1 MKGQRINPEKI
12 NPMEIN
18 AMSSMMGMMGILQK
32 IGKGKRK
39 YSIKLEKNH
48 KKFLARFM
56 VDIKKEFEKTYA
68 NVPQMKGVLSF
79 LDYIKTSCENKD
91 LKEKFSQIDPRVE
104 KLNKREFNQYEKAM
118 NEASLFFN
126 DETTS
131 EEDKQK
137 LMLAISEMFFMSKEI
152 NRKKYARKDKK
163 KEENK

>member
-68 NVPQMKGVLSF
+68 NVPQMKGVLGF
-79 LDYIKTSCENKD
+79 LDYIKVSCENKE
-91 LKEKFSQIDPRVE
+91 LKE
-104 KLNKREFNQYEKAM
+104 LNVSYEEFDFLKRMLMDNLKGMEAMQLKWYQLIKKATLKMMKAQY
-118 NEASLFFN
+118 
-126 DETTS
+126 
-131 EEDKQK
+131 
-137 LMLAISEMFFMSKEI
+137 
-152 NRKKYARKDKK
+152 KDILGQLK
-163 KEENK
+163 

>member
-18 AMSSMMGMMGILQK
+18 TMSSMMGMMGILQK

-91 LKEKFSQIDPRVE
+91 LKE
-104 KLNKREFNQYEKAM
+104 LNVSYEEFDFLKRMLMDNLRGMEAMQLKWYQLIKKATLKMMKTQYRDILGQLK
-118 NEASLFFN
+118 
-126 DETTS
+126 
-131 EEDKQK
+131 
-137 LMLAISEMFFMSKEI
+137 
-152 NRKKYARKDKK
+152 
-163 KEENK
+163 

>member
-56 VDIKKEFEKTYA
+56 VDIKKEFEKTYS

-91 LKEKFSQIDPRVE
+91 LKE
-104 KLNKREFNQYEKAM
+104 LNVSYEEFDFLKRMLMDNLRGMEAMQLKWYQLIKKATLKMMKTQYRDILGQLK
-118 NEASLFFN
+118 
-126 DETTS
+126 
-131 EEDKQK
+131 
-137 LMLAISEMFFMSKEI
+137 
-152 NRKKYARKDKK
+152 
-163 KEENK
+163 

>member
-56 VDIKKEFEKTYA
+56 VDIKKEFEKTYS

-91 LKEKFSQIDPRVE
+91 LKE
-104 KLNKREFNQYEKAM
+104 LNVSYEEFDFLKRMLMDNLRGMESMQLKWYQLIKKATLKMMKTQYRDILGQLK
-118 NEASLFFN
+118 
-126 DETTS
+126 
-131 EEDKQK
+131 
-137 LMLAISEMFFMSKEI
+137 
-152 NRKKYARKDKK
+152 
-163 KEENK
+163 

>member
-48 KKFLARFM
+48 KKFLSRFM

-91 LKEKFSQIDPRVE
+91 LKE
-104 KLNKREFNQYEKAM
+104 LNVSYEEFDFLKRMLMDNLRGMEAMQLKWYQLIKKATLKMMKAQYRDILGQLK
-118 NEASLFFN
+118 
-126 DETTS
+126 
-131 EEDKQK
+131 
-137 LMLAISEMFFMSKEI
+137 
-152 NRKKYARKDKK
+152 
-163 KEENK
+163 

>member
-56 VDIKKEFEKTYA
+56 VDIKKEFEKTYS
-68 NVPQMKGVLSF
+68 NVPQMKGVLLF

-91 LKEKFSQIDPRVE
+91 LKE
-104 KLNKREFNQYEKAM
+104 LNVSYEEFDFLKRMLMDNLRGMEAMQLKWYQLIKKATLKMMKTQYRDILGQLK
-118 NEASLFFN
+118 
-126 DETTS
+126 
-131 EEDKQK
+131 
-137 LMLAISEMFFMSKEI
+137 
-152 NRKKYARKDKK
+152 
-163 KEENK
+163 

>member
-12 NPMEIN
+12 NPMGIN

-79 LDYIKTSCENKD
+79 LDYIKTSCENKE
-91 LKEKFSQIDPRVE
+91 LKE
-104 KLNKREFNQYEKAM
+104 LNVSYEEFDFLKRMLMDNLRGMEAMQLKWYQLIKKATLKMMKTQYRDILGQLK
-118 NEASLFFN
+118 
-126 DETTS
+126 
-131 EEDKQK
+131 
-137 LMLAISEMFFMSKEI
+137 
-152 NRKKYARKDKK
+152 
-163 KEENK
+163 

>member
-79 LDYIKTSCENKD
+79 LDYIKTSCENKE
-91 LKEKFSQIDPRVE
+91 LKE
-104 KLNKREFNQYEKAM
+104 LNVSYEEFDFLKRMLMDNLRGMEAMQLKWYQLIKKATLKMMKTQYRDILGQLK
-118 NEASLFFN
+118 
-126 DETTS
+126 
-131 EEDKQK
+131 
-137 LMLAISEMFFMSKEI
+137 
-152 NRKKYARKDKK
+152 
-163 KEENK
+163 

>member
-91 LKEKFSQIDPRVE
+91 LKE
-104 KLNKREFNQYEKAM
+104 LNVSYEEFDFLKRMLMDNLRGMEAMQLKWYQLIKKDTLKMMKTQYRDILGQLK
-118 NEASLFFN
+118 
-126 DETTS
+126 
-131 EEDKQK
+131 
-137 LMLAISEMFFMSKEI
+137 
-152 NRKKYARKDKK
+152 
-163 KEENK
+163 

>member
-56 VDIKKEFEKTYA
+56 VDIKKEFEKTYS

-79 LDYIKTSCENKD
+79 LDYIKTSCENKE
-91 LKEKFSQIDPRVE
+91 LKE
-104 KLNKREFNQYEKAM
+104 LNVSYEEFDFLKRMLMDNLRGMEAMQLKWYQLIKKATLKMMKTQYRDILGQLK
-118 NEASLFFN
+118 
-126 DETTS
+126 
-131 EEDKQK
+131 
-137 LMLAISEMFFMSKEI
+137 
-152 NRKKYARKDKK
+152 
-163 KEENK
+163 

>member
-48 KKFLARFM
+48 KKFLAGFM

-91 LKEKFSQIDPRVE
+91 LKE
-104 KLNKREFNQYEKAM
+104 LNVSYEEFDFLKRMLMDNLRGMEAMQLKWYQLIKKATLKMMKAQYRDILGQLK
-118 NEASLFFN
+118 
-126 DETTS
+126 
-131 EEDKQK
+131 
-137 LMLAISEMFFMSKEI
+137 
-152 NRKKYARKDKK
+152 
-163 KEENK
+163 

>member
-56 VDIKKEFEKTYA
+56 VDIKKEFEKTYS

-91 LKEKFSQIDPRVE
+91 LKE
-104 KLNKREFNQYEKAM
+104 LNVSYEEFDFLKRMLMDNLRGMEAMELKWYQLIKKATLKMMKAQY
-118 NEASLFFN
+118 
-126 DETTS
+126 
-131 EEDKQK
+131 
-137 LMLAISEMFFMSKEI
+137 
-152 NRKKYARKDKK
+152 KDILGQLK
-163 KEENK
+163 

>member
-91 LKEKFSQIDPRVE
+91 LKE
-104 KLNKREFNQYEKAM
+104 LNVSYEEFDFLKRMLMDNLRGMEAMQLKWYQLIKKATLKMMKTQYRDILGQLK
-118 NEASLFFN
+118 
-126 DETTS
+126 
-131 EEDKQK
+131 
-137 LMLAISEMFFMSKEI
+137 
-152 NRKKYARKDKK
+152 
-163 KEENK
+163 

>member
-91 LKEKFSQIDPRVE
+91 LKE
-104 KLNKREFNQYEKAM
+104 LNVSYEEFDFLKRMLMDNLRGMEAMQLKWYQLIKKTTLKMMKTQYRDILGQLK
-118 NEASLFFN
+118 
-126 DETTS
+126 
-131 EEDKQK
+131 
-137 LMLAISEMFFMSKEI
+137 
-152 NRKKYARKDKK
+152 
-163 KEENK
+163 